1 MGPSGVTLGTLLGS
15 VDGDGLKKA
24 LAAAEREGDRNQGL
38 LSDFVCQQAAKAIES
53 EVMNVDAVHLLAR
66 AWASIAELRRYRD
79 ETMQD
84 ASSTRRVAFA
94 NKTLSAPQNIELSL
108 DVQGIPSL
116 PLVLTID
123 LKVSFQSVG
132 LTVARG
138 LVTEAEFGKASA
150 SASLKYRD
158 IELVPAKKTD
168 SISFGKQAFRPGL
181 AIP

>member
-1 MGPSGVTLGTLLGS
+1 
-15 VDGDGLKKA
+15 
-24 LAAAEREGDRNQGL
+24 
-38 LSDFVCQQAAKAIES
+38 
-53 EVMNVDAVHLLAR
+53 
-66 AWASIAELRRYRD
+66 
-79 ETMQD
+79 
-84 ASSTRRVAFA
+84 
-94 NKTLSAPQNIELSL
+94 LSAPQNIELSL

-138 LVTEAEFGKASA
+138 LITEAEFGKASA